1 MSKEI
6 LINVETEETRV
17 AFLEEGV
24 LVEIY
29 VERAAN
35 ARIVG
40 NIYKGLVQN
49 VLPGMQAAFV
59 DIGMEKNAFL
69 YVDDALPQKDEE
81 DEVPD
86 LPRRNIKDLLR
97 LGQEIMV
104 QVVKDAFGTKGPRVT
119 THITL
124 PGRYTVLM
132 PTTDFIGISRRIGD
146 EKERDRLRRVAE
158 KIRPAGNGLIVR
170 TVAEGKTEQ
179 ELSQDVAFLYRLWG
193 RVKSRARVGS
203 APALIH
209 RDLGLVYRVIRDSFT
224 NEVNNLYVDSRHE
237 YERIMD
243 LLDVISP
250 ELKDRVQFFQS
261 RDRGVFDLYGVE
273 PEIEQALKN
282 KIWLKSGGY
291 IVVDQTE
298 ALTVID
304 VNTGKFVGTTNLADT
319 VFKTNLE
326 AAREIARQLRLRDI
340 GGIIIADFID
350 MEVPAHRREV
360 LRTLEEALKG
370 DKNRATVLGLTQ
382 LGLVEMTRKKVRQG
396 LAAVLQKPC
405 PYCQGTGR
413 VLTEETIS
421 ARVRR
426 QIKDILRHS
435 REEAVLIEVHPL
447 VAAQLI
453 GSSGT
458 NLRELERETGK
469 AIFIKGSTQ
478 VHVESMNL
486 KAIGPRADVEAQAL
500 PVRQGEVLELKIEE
514 GHAINPWN
522 GIARL
527 EGYVI
532 DVDGGGRFVGEK
544 VKVEITRVFKTYA
557 RARLVEAASRETG
570 EKEAAGDSNITSLDV
585 ESEET
590 PEGKRGEGR

>member
-6 LINVETEETRV
+6 LINLEGEETRV
-17 AFLEEGV
+17 AFLEEGL

-29 VERAAN
+29 IERANN

-40 NIYKGLVQN
+40 NIYKGIVQN

-59 DIGMEKNAFL
+59 NIGLEKNAFL

-81 DEVPD
+81 DEVVD
-86 LPRRNIKDLLR
+86 VPRRNIKDLLR
-97 LGQEIMV
+97 PGQEIMV

-132 PTTDFIGISRRIGD
+132 PTTDFIGVSRRISD
-146 EKERDRLRRVAE
+146 EKERDRLRRLAE
-158 KIRPAGNGLIVR
+158 KIRPEGHGLIVR
-170 TVAEGKTEQ
+170 TVAEGKTDQ
-179 ELSQDVAFLYRLWG
+179 ELAQDVNSLYRLWG
-193 RVKSRARVGS
+193 RIKSRARVS
-203 APALIH
+203 AGPALIH

-224 NEVNNLYVDSRHE
+224 SEVDHLYVDSRHE
-237 YERIMD
+237 YERILE
-243 LLDVISP
+243 LLDIISP
-250 ELKDRVQFFQS
+250 ELKDRVQLFQS
-261 RDRGVFDLYGVE
+261 RERGIFDLYGIE
-273 PEIEQALKN
+273 TEIEQALKN

-291 IVVDQTE
+291 IVIDQTE

-304 VNTGKFVGTTNLADT
+304 VNTGKYVGTTNLADT

-340 GGIIIADFID
+340 GGIIIVDFID

-360 LRTLEEALKG
+360 LKTLEEALKS
-370 DKNRATVLGLTQ
+370 DKNRAVVLGITQ

-435 REEAVLIEVHPL
+435 REEAVLVEVHPL
-447 VAAQLI
+447 VASQLI
-453 GSSGT
+453 GSSGG

-469 AIFIKGSTQ
+469 TIFIKGSYQ
-478 VHVESMNL
+478 VHLESMNL
-486 KAIGPRADVEAQAL
+486 KAIGSRADVEAQAL
-500 PVRQGEVLELKIEE
+500 PVRPGEILELRIEE
-514 GHAINPWN
+514 GHAVNPWN

-532 DVDGGGRFVGEK
+532 DVDGGGRWVGEK

-557 RARLVEAASRETG
+557 RGRLVDGLVREPAEKRGGG
-570 EKEAAGDSNITSLDV
+570 ESPPFPD
-585 ESEET
+585 EET
-590 PEGKRGEGR
+590 VEEGN